1 MPYSPAGSDALVPG
15 NPDPQDAA
23 RLLEAFELFNNASRE
38 LSDAYGTLQAEVHR
52 LNSELGAANQRLR
65 EELQAKETLG
75 QRLAMLLEM
84 LPGAVLLLDPHGQIL
99 QMNPAAE
106 RLLETRELG
115 WIWPELPGL
124 AIQEGGAECLL
135 AIGSERRR
143 LAIAVTPLPGEGGK
157 ILLLQD
163 VTAARA
169 REAASQRRE
178 RLAALGETMAGLAHQ
193 LRTPL
198 ATALL
203 AVGQLRP
210 ERDAEHF
217 ARQQQ
222 RALDRL
228 RHLQGVIDAML
239 QFLRG
244 SLPAED
250 SSVRMVDLGAGLE
263 RVFAPLYR
271 QKNVDL
277 DLRLGE
283 DDWILTGSVDVW
295 VSVIGNLLQ
304 NALHFAPTSTTVHA
318 LGMRSGNFWMLR
330 VMDSG
335 PGVAEAERERIF
347 QPFMSGRR
355 EGTGLGLSIARNF
368 VTGMGG
374 DIHVE
379 DNRPGACFVL
389 RVPFAALPDPLAS
402 RSGSK

>member
-52 LNSELGAANQRLR
+52 LNSELAAANQRLR

-304 NALHFAPTSTTVHA
+304 NALHFAPDRKSV
-318 LGMRSGNFWMLR
+318 
-330 VMDSG
+330 V
-335 PGVAEAERERIF
+335 
-347 QPFMSGRR
+347 
-355 EGTGLGLSIARNF
+355 
-368 VTGMGG
+368 
-374 DIHVE
+374 
-379 DNRPGACFVL
+379 
-389 RVPFAALPDPLAS
+389 
-402 RSGSK
+402 